1 MSVTRTLYTGNILE
15 PSPSFGGTLSSAG
28 SEVVEAST
36 GSSFSEPPNSLSKAC
51 TAFEASVGTD
61 GSSMSTLVF
70 FDKSPGQAMALDLAS
85 RTDHHGN
92 L

>member
-1 MSVTRTLYTGNILE
+1 MSVTRTLYTGNTLE
-15 PSPSFGGTLSSAG
+15 PSPSFGGILSSVG

-36 GSSFSEPPNSLSKAC
+36 GSSLPEPPNSLSKAC
-51 TAFEASVGTD
+51 AAFEASFGTD
-61 GSSMSTLVF
+61 GSLMSTLVVLDEF
-70 FDKSPGQAMALDLAS
+70 PGQAMALELAS